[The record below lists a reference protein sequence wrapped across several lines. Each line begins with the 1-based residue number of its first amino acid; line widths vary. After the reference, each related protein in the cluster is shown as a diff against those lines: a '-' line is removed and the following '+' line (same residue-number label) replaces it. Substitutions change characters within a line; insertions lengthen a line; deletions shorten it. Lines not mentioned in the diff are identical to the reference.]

1 MKLEWMGEYR
11 DVVEQLIKYCN
22 HYAVSYKKERK
33 YGTDIPISFA
43 QIQVVEYLLENEEL
57 HQNMSEISARLGIS
71 NSQFTKL
78 TDKLVAKGLLERFR
92 LSDNK
97 KDVIVQVTE
106 YGREIYGQYADA
118 IYKYHFS
125 KMFAEG
131 EKLPKAYLPI
141 VAKMLSPGCDDK
153 KEEEQETPVL
163 VPLERKE

>member
-11 DVVEQLIKYCN
+11 DIVEQLIKYCN
-22 HYAVSYKKERK
+22 SYAAAYKKEKK

-57 HQNMSEISARLGIS
+57 HQNMSEISSRLGIS

-106 YGREIYGQYADA
+106 YGRKIYGQYADA

-125 KMFAEG
+125 RMFAEG
-131 EKLPKAYLPI
+131 EKLPKEYLPI
-141 VAKMLSPGCDDK
+141 VARMLAPGCEVCGE
-153 KEEEQETPVL
+153 KEEKAAPVL
-163 VPLERKE
+163 IPLEKK